1 MINDDEEDSAP
12 VTGGSRLTG
21 PAERNL
27 NANRLPAFFP
37 DVDSP
42 MFRRPEPVF
51 QRQKTEEE
59 LEADLERTAK
69 EMTKEYK
76 AQLRSTVR
84 KVQKLSDRKA
94 PPMMHNN
101 PQDSGTHYNASTDRM
116 PRTTLFFSVHDMVG
130 ALDECLRA
138 LKRASVSMTRIESR
152 PSKSV
157 DPGYDFFVDVDAHTT
172 ELVQRVIEEVKKVKV
187 VRDVRFVGNVEES
200 AVVNEHAV
208 PWFPRKVSD
217 LDTFAEKVLEMG
229 EELSS
234 DHPGAKDPVYRRRR
248 YDIVQKAK
256 EYRTGQPLP
265 RIDYTPEEKE
275 TWRQVYT
282 RLREMY
288 PKYACREFLHVFPL
302 LEQNCGYGPD
312 GIPQIEDI
320 SRFLKDCTGFTLR
333 PVMGLLT
340 PRDFLNSLAFRVFHS
355 TQYIRHHS
363 DPYYTPEPD
372 CCHELMG
379 HVPLFADPN
388 FAELAQEIGLA
399 SLGASDEDIEKLAT
413 IFWFTAEFG
422 LCREGGDVRAFG
434 AGLLSSFGELEYAL
448 TEKPEK
454 RTFDPSQAA
463 VQKYPITQYQP
474 VYFVADSFRDA
485 TSKLREFN
493 SMMRRPFQVRYNP
506 YTQSVEVLDTK
517 DKVQHFARTIR
528 NEMQLLASALE
539 QL

>member
-1 MINDDEEDSAP
+1 
-12 VTGGSRLTG
+12 
-21 PAERNL
+21 
-27 NANRLPAFFP
+27 
-37 DVDSP
+37 
-42 MFRRPEPVF
+42 
-51 QRQKTEEE
+51 
-59 LEADLERTAK
+59 
-69 EMTKEYK
+69 
-76 AQLRSTVR
+76 
-84 KVQKLSDRKA
+84 
-94 PPMMHNN
+94 MMHKHS
-101 PQDSGTHYNASTDRM
+101 QDTGGTHYDAVTNRM

-157 DPGYDFFVDVDAHTT
+157 DPGYDFFVDVDAHTK
-172 ELVQRVIEEVKKVKV
+172 EIVQRVIEEIKKVKV
-187 VRDVRFVGNVEES
+187 VRDVRFVGSPEEEPAEEC

-234 DHPGAKDPVYRRRR
+234 DHPGANDPVYRRRR

-265 RIDYTPEEKE
+265 RIEYTQEEKD

-282 RLREMY
+282 RLRAMY
-288 PKYACREFLHVFPL
+288 PNYACREFLHVFPL
-302 LEQNCGYGPD
+302 LEQNCSYGPD
-312 GIPQIEDI
+312 DIPQIEDI

-372 CCHELMG
+372 CCHELLG

-399 SLGASDEDIEKLAT
+399 SLGASDEDIEKLST

-422 LCREGGDVRAFG
+422 LCREGGEVRAFG

-448 TEKPEK
+448 TDKPEK
-454 RTFDPSQAA
+454 RSFDPSMTA
-463 VQKYPITQYQP
+463 VQKYPITQFQP

-493 SMMRRPFQVRYNP
+493 TSMRRPFQVRYNP